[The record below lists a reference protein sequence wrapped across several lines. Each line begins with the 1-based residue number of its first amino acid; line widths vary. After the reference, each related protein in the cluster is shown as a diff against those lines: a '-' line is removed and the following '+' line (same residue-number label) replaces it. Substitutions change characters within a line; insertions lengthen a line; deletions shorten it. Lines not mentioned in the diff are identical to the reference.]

1 MKELIKITEQN
12 GKRAVSAREL
22 HNYLETPT
30 RFYEW
35 INRMLEYGFVQSTDY
50 QCLHKNV
57 KMPNGG
63 TKQALDDYV
72 LTIDTAKEI
81 AMIQRTP
88 KGKQA
93 RQYFIEMER
102 IAMDKLLREQDNR
115 GLLIGSVEHE
125 TSIIAKKAE
134 LMNVIKYYL
143 RWGDLKQIAKELNL
157 SYDYIRNVS
166 SVSEGR
172 KSKQV
177 VNAMYQKALENK
189 QGLLFS
195 YQEMIDE
202 LKR

>member
-1 MKELIKITEQN
+1 MKELIKITENN
-12 GKRAVSAREL
+12 GNRAVSMKDL
-22 HNYLETPT
+22 YNFLEVKENWTDWT
-30 RFYEW
+30 K
-35 INRMLEYGFVQSTDY
+35 RMLGYGFIKSIDYEAVSVFIKHSNGFGGTNKTDY
-50 QCLHKNV
+50 
-57 KMPNGG
+57 
-63 TKQALDDYV
+63 A

-81 AMIQRTP
+81 AMIQRTS

-102 IAMDKLLREQDNR
+102 VAMDKLLREQDHR

-134 LMNVIKYYL
+134 LMNMIKYYL
-143 RWGDLKQIAKELNL
+143 KWGDLKQIAKDLNL
-157 SYDYIRNVS
+157 SYDYVRNVS
-166 SVSEGR
+166 SVSEVQ

-177 VNAMYQKALENK
+177 VNAMYKKALENK